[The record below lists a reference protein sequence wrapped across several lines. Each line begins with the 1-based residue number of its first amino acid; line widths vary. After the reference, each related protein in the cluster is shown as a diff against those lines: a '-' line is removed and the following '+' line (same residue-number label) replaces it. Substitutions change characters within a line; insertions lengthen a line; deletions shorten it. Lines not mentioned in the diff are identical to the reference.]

1 MLLSLALI
9 LLLGMTM
16 GWICKRIKLPSL
28 IGMLATGIVLGPYV
42 LNLIDPTI
50 LNVSAE
56 IRKIALVIILTRA
69 GLGLDISGLKKL

>member
-28 IGMLATGIVLGPYV
+28 IGLLATGIVLGPYV

-56 IRKIALVIILTRA
+56 RTLLT
-69 GLGLDISGLKKL
+69 LTV

>member
-16 GWICKRIKLPSL
+16 GCICKPIKLPSL

-42 LNLIDPTI
+42 LNRIDPTI
-50 LNVSAE
+50 
-56 IRKIALVIILTRA
+56 
-69 GLGLDISGLKKL
+69 